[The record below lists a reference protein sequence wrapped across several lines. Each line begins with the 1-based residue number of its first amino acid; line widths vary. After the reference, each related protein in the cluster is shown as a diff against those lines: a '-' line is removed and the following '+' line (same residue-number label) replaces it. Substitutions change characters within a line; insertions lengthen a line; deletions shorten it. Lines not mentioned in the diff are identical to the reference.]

1 MLWANRENAA
11 AHGFAGGP
19 WPSPTNHG
27 KRPAKRDGHNHPGGR
42 RAGCPHPA
50 GPCRAANP
58 PFLNSPRCG
67 GRECPPYGTG
77 ETWRPT
83 GQPRP
88 RVITNLCRGRC
99 LHCARRRVSEA
110 KGRKARLLGRRSSR
124 GTLPHRKPFVFE
136 FAEVRRAKSPAL
148 PCKANALRA
157 VEKHLFR
164 QPVKGKRRPFL
175 RTPFAF
181 GSVVGGM
188 PAGKR
193 KSGEKTLHRLR
204 PYQAARARP
213 RSRQRPRA
221 SSSGASLTIR
231 PLSS

>member
-1 MLWANRENAA
+1 MRCAAWRPRWKCDTAGRLWYFVFGARAPADGGDAAANREAA
-11 AHGFAGGP
+11 A
-19 WPSPTNHG
+19 
-27 KRPAKRDGHNHPGGR
+27 
-42 RAGCPHPA
+42 PHYTTP
-50 GPCRAANP
+50 
-58 PFLNSPRCG
+58 
-67 GRECPPYGTG
+67 
-77 ETWRPT
+77 
-83 GQPRP
+83 
-88 RVITNLCRGRC
+88 CRGRC

-110 KGRKARLLGRRSSR
+110 KDRKARLLGRRSSR

-181 GSVVGGM
+181 GSVAGGM